1 MKQRSRSS
9 HHEKVRRVRFWIPAD
24 WLKEFALLLTASFVF
39 FLAAEGRKSNNVL
52 VFEYAVTMMV
62 GSENMELLYV
72 LERLR
77 DFPTIYTVIEANAD
91 STKNILLLK
100 KPQF

>member
-1 MKQRSRSS
+1 MILEKAKNKIGQLVYCSLAGETEKPIISS
-9 HHEKVRRVRFWIPAD
+9 WEGPAGSVLDSGGLAERVCPPAD
-24 WLKEFALLLTASFVF
+24 CIICF

-77 DFPTIYTVIEANAD
+77 DFPTIH
-91 STKNILLLK
+91 
-100 KPQF
+100 